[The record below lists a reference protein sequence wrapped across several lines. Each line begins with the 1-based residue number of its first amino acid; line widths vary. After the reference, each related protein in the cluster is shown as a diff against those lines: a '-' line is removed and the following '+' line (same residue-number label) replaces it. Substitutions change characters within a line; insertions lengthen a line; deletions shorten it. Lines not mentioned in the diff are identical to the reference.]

1 MGFTTPCFIRK
12 NTDNI
17 RNRLKELGYYCNPY
31 LGWHNLCTCMFGIIS
46 VYSWRDDDIN
56 ALKEI
61 DVLVDCGANEELFL
75 AIAALRDDSNYMQW
89 FITDSIL
96 SVSYSDSIGNDH
108 YFIEPKGIMFFWDE
122 NWDNATIISGRYHKA
137 TVNELIE
144 HFKIKEE

>member
-1 MGFTTPCFIRK
+1 MGFTTQCFIRK

-17 RNRLKELGYYCNPY
+17 RNRLKEVGYKMISPIEYDNLECSDNWVNDIKSLNDCN
-31 LGWHNLCTCMFGIIS
+31 GI
-46 VYSWRDDDIN
+46 N
-56 ALKEI
+56 
-61 DVLVDCGANEELFL
+61 CGFNEELFL

-96 SVSYSDSIGNDH
+96 SVSYGDSIGNDH
-108 YFIEPKGIMFFWDE
+108 YFTELKGIMFFWDE

>member
-17 RNRLKELGYYCNPY
+17 RNRLKEVGYKMLFPIEYDNLECSDNWVNDIKSLNDCN
-31 LGWHNLCTCMFGIIS
+31 GI
-46 VYSWRDDDIN
+46 N
-56 ALKEI
+56 
-61 DVLVDCGANEELFL
+61 CGFNEELFL

-108 YFIEPKGIMFFWDE
+108 YFTEPKGIMFFWDE

-137 TVNELIE
+137 TVDELIE
-144 HFKIKEE
+144 HFKTKEEQL